1 MCHKNITNVTPGTHK
16 SILPNKTIATIH
28 GTINMMAQRGTSTF
42 PRLAMI
48 AITTAT
54 TTIPIDKKAERMLIS
69 PR

>member
-1 MCHKNITNVTPGTHK
+1 MCHKTPTSVTLGTHK
-16 SILPNKTIATIH
+16 NILPNKTIATKH
-28 GTINMMAQRGTSTF
+28 GAINMMAQRGTSIL

-48 AITTAT
+48 ATTTAT